1 MFSDSDYGELLP
13 KRLSCCNLIRIHT
26 PQCFIL
32 GRTHYN
38 CSIIIFVWLAEM
50 WIRLFF
56 QVLGISS
63 NQIISVTSWKVQC
76 HIVNLMKEGNCYFGM
91 PAIYPQ
97 GVIFREREKNLF
109 SFFHTGTFISW
120 IIVSYFLSVKLFCLL
135 WATLTIKA
143 NKKWIVLLH

>member
-1 MFSDSDYGELLP
+1 MLMFSDSDYGELLP

-26 PQCFIL
+26 PQGFIL

-63 NQIISVTSWKVQC
+63 NQMISVTSWKVQC

-91 PAIYPQ
+91 LVVYPQ
-97 GVIFREREKNLF
+97 GVVSREREEKSFLF
-109 SFFHTGTFISW
+109 LPYWNVHFLDHCQLFPFLQTFLLL
-120 IIVSYFLSVKLFCLL
+120 VSNTNY
-135 WATLTIKA
+135 
-143 NKKWIVLLH
+143 